1 MSKNNLFKEVIE
13 NGSKTKKV
21 LEKEV
26 QRGLL
31 EMLSPQITSLVQK
44 RLSETEDEYE
54 SDEVDEANI
63 ADLMQNVEENSD
75 ETDDLGVDAGM
86 DATEGDATDD
96 IASMSKDELKDFIT
110 NAVKEALGGEAEEV
124 DSTGI
129 EGDDEI
135 PSELEGEEGQEGE
148 EEEDELDEI
157 DALIAEMSS
166 MDAKEDESETE
177 KTLNEEIKSLKKEI
191 STLRKDNLDKQ
202 KKLNESTLLI
212 AQVVY
217 ANKLIAEHK
226 LNQTQ
231 IVKFATILE
240 GTKSESELKRVY
252 EAICESIQTIG
263 VKTEIK
269 NPKVVK
275 ESWKINQSIEKPKQS
290 LNESVDPS
298 FARMKYNAGLL

>member
-1 MSKNNLFKEVIE
+1 MSKNNLLKEVIE
-13 NGSKTKKV
+13 NGSQTKKV

-31 EMLSPQITSLVQK
+31 EMLSPKINSLVQK

-54 SDEVDEANI
+54 SEEGDEANI
-63 ADLMQNVEENSD
+63 ADLMQNIEEDSD
-75 ETDDLGVDAGM
+75 ETDLGAEDSM
-86 DATEGDATDD
+86 DSMEGEEGVSDD
-96 IASMSKDELKDFIT
+96 VTSMSKDELKDFIT

-124 DSTGI
+124 DSTEI

-135 PSELEGEEGQEGE
+135 PVDDEGGMEGE
-148 EEEDELDEI
+148 EEEEIDEI

-166 MDAKEDESETE
+166 MDAKEETETE
-177 KTLNEEIKSLKKEI
+177 KELNEEIKSLKKEI
-191 STLRKDNLDKQ
+191 STLRKENLDKQ

-226 LNQTQ
+226 LNQNQ

-252 EAICESIQTIG
+252 NAICESIQTIN
-263 VKTEIK
+263 VKPETK
-269 NPKVVK
+269 TPKVVK
-275 ESWKINQSIEKPKQS
+275 ESWKINQSIGNKKQS
-290 LNESVDPS
+290 LNESVDSS
-298 FARMKYNAGLL
+298 FARMKYNAGL